1 MFFIVNWSAGPPRRD
16 VGCDKCG
23 QTGYKGRIGLHELM
37 IPEDALKQLIQERA
51 RVVEMFARPHLEKL
65 RFVVTIM

>member
-1 MFFIVNWSAGPPRRD
+1 MVRRAARRD
-16 VGCDKCG
+16 VGCDKSG

-51 RVVEMFARPHLEKL
+51 RVVEMFARPPLEKF